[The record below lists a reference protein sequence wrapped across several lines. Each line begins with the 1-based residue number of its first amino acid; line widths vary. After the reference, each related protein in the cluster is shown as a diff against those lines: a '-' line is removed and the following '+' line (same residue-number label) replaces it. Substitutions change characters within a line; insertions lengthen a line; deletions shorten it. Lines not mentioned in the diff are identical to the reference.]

1 MFKRIWHR
9 GFKGRFAYFRWNTD
23 WSDIFDNVPGVGQAA
38 EAYFADYN
46 DSEYTAWTQLG
57 PQLKAFA
64 QQLPS
69 DYTKNIAAHSMG
81 NIVVGSALA
90 AGMTANNY
98 ALMQAAVPAA
108 CYGTDGVEAIRQ
120 TQTAT
125 HTVELSFWGNPLAV
139 GSVTVWDEES
149 PDDDPDPATR
159 SLAYRGMLNDIG
171 RTCNPI
177 NFYLP
182 ADNATS
188 YAWEINNDVTKPP
201 GAMSASFRY
210 RRENP
215 NGEKLY
221 KYDVNHNEIID
232 YYLSNRHEAVSF
244 ACRTWGKAVGA
255 EEQTE
260 GAIPP
265 ANRINLG
272 GPSFQLPTESPGFWI
287 WG

>member
-1 MFKRIWHR
+1 M
-9 GFKGRFAYFRWNTD
+9 
-23 WSDIFDNVPGVGQAA
+23 
-38 EAYFADYN
+38 
-46 DSEYTAWTQLG
+46 
-57 PQLKAFA
+57 LK
-64 QQLPS
+64 
-69 DYTKNIAAHSMG
+69 
-81 NIVVGSALA
+81 
-90 AGMTANNY
+90 
-98 ALMQAAVPAA
+98 
-108 CYGTDGVEAIRQ
+108 
-120 TQTAT
+120 
-125 HTVELSFWGNPLAV
+125 
-139 GSVTVWDEES
+139 
-149 PDDDPDPATR
+149 
-159 SLAYRGMLNDIG
+159 DIG

-201 GAMSASFRY
+201 GEMSANFRY

-272 GPSFQLPTESPGFWI
+272 GPSFQLPTESPGSGFGDEHSGQFNSDI
-287 WG
+287 QQLKQFYDQLLQSLDVDFNSQ